1 MFFNGIDQSYHT
13 WYWHGEVGPTSR
25 QPTEMAQCYDTM
37 DCGDVASTVEMVH
50 VIDDEF
56 MTDPISF
63 KNCLKMLKNLCI
75 LVVSSSP
82 SFLH

>member
-13 WYWHGEVGPTSR
+13 WYWHGETSPTSR
-25 QPTEMAQCYDTM
+25 QPTKMAQCYDMM

-56 MTDPISF
+56 MIDPISF
-63 KNCLKMLKNLCI
+63 KKLLEDAKNLCI